1 MRDAG
6 STASKVR
13 RSRCAELL
21 PSTEGSIW
29 TIDTRNISLGSTQ
42 HLVLTGAARRGFR
55 VLDGDHSKGG
65 VLHTVRQ
72 LRNHTGD
79 LDTITRAKPMK
90 VAFQSVESAVVCA
103 EALAFCAACD
113 QYSLQMEA
121 IILFPGFLGRACARA
136 KLAFSFYGWSFL
148 ALRT

>member
-21 PSTEGSIW
+21 PTTEGSIW

-55 VLDGDHSKGG
+55 ALDGDHSKGG
-65 VLHTVRQ
+65 VLHTMRCS
-72 LRNHTGD
+72 RNDTGD
-79 LDTITRAKPMK
+79 LDAITGAKPMK

-103 EALAFCAACD
+103 EALTFCSAFD
-113 QYSLQMEA
+113 QHSLQIEA
-121 IILFPGFLGRACARA
+121 IVLFREFLARA
-136 KLAFSFYGWSFL
+136 FARARLAFSFCRWGLL